1 MITVSRA
8 GEVKL
13 VETLG
18 ELTDQ
23 LESWT
28 VINFRLSKLLEEYR
42 TEYQLKIAVNLAAD
56 LLQALQGGIYMCS
69 NGDMAVLARN
79 LMPQLLNKLI
89 FQLRYLYMDDPL
101 AYTPEGDDNVEF
113 CTVYPLETMYRQCV
127 QLFNKSMVIGIKQM
141 RDGVKAD
148 AAPQNSVLDASGLS
162 AIEKQMASLDLSN
175 AVRRQAICTFN
186 GPVRRIFDEMYIHIP
201 HLRELLKTGVD
212 FLSNKWLFK
221 YITQLLDQRV
231 LAMIAANPAT
241 HLATPLSLNL
251 NVETLLSDGLNMLD
265 MTLTPSQ
272 KVSLMFEVPV
282 VDAFAD
288 STAFTFART
297 AAHKLGYRVCLDG
310 LSEMSFRQINRNV
323 LGVDLVKLQWNADLN
338 QDRKT
343 AHALLKQAV
352 DNCGGSRII
361 LCRCDSEEAILYG
374 QDMGIS
380 LFQGRFVDSVLDPS
394 HDSKN

>member
-28 VINFRLSKLLEEYR
+28 VVSFRLSKLLEEYR
-42 TEYQLKIAVNLAAD
+42 TEYQLKIAVNLAMD
-56 LLQALQGGIYMCS
+56 LLQTLQGGIYMCS

-79 LMPQLLNKLI
+79 LMPQLLTKLI

-101 AYTPEGDDNVEF
+101 AYTPEGDDNAEF
-113 CTVYPLETMYRQCV
+113 CTVYPLETMYRPCLQY
-127 QLFNKSMVIGIKQM
+127 FNKNMVMNIKQL
-141 RDGVKAD
+141 RGGTKETASTSNVF
-148 AAPQNSVLDASGLS
+148 DASGLS
-162 AIEKQMASLDLSN
+162 SIEKQLATLDLSN
-175 AVRRQAICTFN
+175 AVRKQAICTFN

-201 HLRELLKTGVD
+201 HLRELLNTRMD

-221 YITQLLDQRV
+221 YVTQLLDQRV
-231 LAMIAANPAT
+231 LTMIAANPAL
-241 HLATPLSLNL
+241 HLATPLSLNV
-251 NVETLLSDGLNMLD
+251 NVETLLSDGLNKLD
-265 MTLTPSQ
+265 RVLTPAQ

-288 STAFTFART
+288 STAFTYACA

-323 LGVDLVKLQWNADLN
+323 LGVDLIKLQWSAAVDS
-338 QDRKT
+338 DRKT

-352 DNCGGSRII
+352 ENCGGSRII

-380 LFQGRFVDSVLDPS
+380 LFQGRFVDEVLDPEQG
-394 HDSKN
+394 SKN